1 MPDSWGSINLAT
13 ATIARGSTLLVFLAY
28 CCSTFA
34 ESAPPIAAATATTTA
49 AAPPAPPALEIF
61 GQLPAARLVRLSP
74 NGRLIAMEEDQG
86 GVRKITVFEADG
98 GKTRHSVAV
107 DEANK
112 IRSLVWA
119 DDETLLLN
127 VSMKHSYYCNPNV
140 LCATE
145 FYRTLAVRMDGS
157 PPRILLN
164 NEGARKSVTG
174 SHLLAARTTKPG
186 TVTMS
191 TLDYATAQGYWY
203 SAVYEVDTRTGKEKV
218 LARGTQYT
226 EDWVVDASGVPIAR
240 SEWVP
245 DIDQFTILAHQGD
258 RWREIFRLENGST
271 LGLAG
276 VDITGRN
283 IVALGHN
290 GTNLS
295 QAWSIPLDGSP
306 ASSLASHP
314 DVDIDVAIYDANRHA
329 VVGIR
334 SSDNTDTH
342 WLDPTLA
349 KQQKSLQNAFKGL
362 DVYVIDRS
370 VVGRRVLVQVEN
382 MSSPPVYQLVDFE
395 QRRADIVA
403 EAYPGLDPAALGTV
417 RYFKYKARDGTPIP
431 AYLTLPPGRAATD
444 LPVVILPHGG
454 PRARDVAEFDW
465 LPQFLATR
473 GYAVL
478 QPQFRGSTGYGE
490 AWEKAGYQQW
500 GGLMQDDV
508 SDGVQH
514 LVATGVANPTRVCI
528 VGASYGGYA
537 ALAGGA
543 FTPDLY
549 TCVASVNGISDLPSM
564 IGEKKK
570 QYGRG
575 GVEYWKDHVGAA
587 SEPKTIAKSP
597 ARSAGSLKAPVLL
610 LHGVDDS
617 VVPIQQSRTMERELL
632 AAGKTVTFV
641 TLAGEDHWLSR
652 SATRTRVLQ
661 ELEKFLAQHLH

>member
-1 MPDSWGSINLAT
+1 M
-13 ATIARGSTLLVFLAY
+13 R
-28 CCSTFA
+28 
-34 ESAPPIAAATATTTA
+34 
-49 AAPPAPPALEIF
+49 
-61 GQLPAARLVRLSP
+61 QVRLSP
-74 NGRLIAMEEDQG
+74 NGKLVAMEEEQAG
-86 GVRKITVFEADG
+86 IRKITIFEVDG
-98 GKTRHSVAV
+98 GKTRHTVDV

-119 DDETLLLN
+119 DDDTLLLN
-127 VSMKHSYYCNPNV
+127 VSIKHSYYCNPNV

-145 FYRTLAVRMDGS
+145 MYRTLAVRMDGS
-157 PPRILLN
+157 RPRILLN

-191 TLDYATAQGYWY
+191 TLDYSVAQGHWY

-218 LARGTQYT
+218 LATGTQYT
-226 EDWVVDASGVPIAR
+226 EDWVVDATGVPIAR

-245 DIDQFTILAHQGD
+245 DIEQFTILARQGD
-258 RWREIFRLENGST
+258 RWREVLRLKDGST

-276 VDITGRN
+276 VDITGKN
-283 IVALGHN
+283 IVALGNN

-306 ASSLASHP
+306 ASLLMSHP
-314 DVDIDVAIYDANRHA
+314 EVEIDVAIYDSNRHA
-329 VVGIR
+329 VVGVR
-334 SSDNTDTH
+334 SSDNAVAH
-342 WLDPTLA
+342 WLDPVLA
-349 KQQKSLQNAFKGL
+349 TQQQSLQKAFKGL
-362 DVYVIDRS
+362 DVHVIDRS
-370 VVGRRVLVQVEN
+370 VVGRRVLVQVED

-417 RYFKYKARDGTPIP
+417 RYFKYNARDGTPIP

-490 AWEKAGYQQW
+490 AFEKAGYRQW

-508 SDGVQH
+508 SDGVRH
-514 LVATGVANPTRVCI
+514 LVATGVANPMRVCI

-549 TCVASVNGISDLPSM
+549 ACAASINGISDLPSM
-564 IGEKKK
+564 IGERKK
-570 QYGRG
+570 QFGYG
-575 GVEYWKDHVGAA
+575 GVEYWNDHVGSAN
-587 SEPKTIAKSP
+587 EPNTIAKSP
-597 ARSAGSLKAPVLL
+597 SRSAASFRAPVLL
-610 LHGVDDS
+610 LHGVDDT
-617 VVPIQQSRTMERELL
+617 VVPIQQSKIMERELI
-632 AAGKTVTFV
+632 AAGKPVTLV

>member
-226 EDWVVDASGVPIAR
+226 EDWVVDAGGVPIAR

-329 VVGIR
+329 VAGIR

-417 RYFKYKARDGTPIP
+417 RYFKYNARDGTPIP

-597 ARSAGSLKAPVLL
+597 ARSAGSFKAPVLL